1 MADSLT
7 DAMVQVRNAMTGLTS
22 AETILSTQ
30 APTNTHPGA
39 TRDAVVKAIKALR
52 TLNSTLKSHP
62 AAPSTLVAW
71 PD

>member
-7 DAMVQVRNAMTGLTS
+7 DALVQVKTAMTSLTS
-22 AETILSTQ
+22 AQTILDTQ

-39 TRDAVVKAIKALR
+39 TRDAVLKAIQALR
-52 TLNSTLKSHP
+52 TLNSTMKSHP
-62 AAPSTLVAW
+62 AAPSTLPAW